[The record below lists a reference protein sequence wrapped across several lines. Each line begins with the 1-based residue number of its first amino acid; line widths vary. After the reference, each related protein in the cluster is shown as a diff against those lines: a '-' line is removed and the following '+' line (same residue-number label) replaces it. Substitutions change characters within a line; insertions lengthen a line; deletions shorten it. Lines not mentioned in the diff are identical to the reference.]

1 MELKLTKI
9 KIMKLTNKEIKN
21 ILTLIDDR
29 INKLKQE
36 KNSVLTIKNW
46 IKIQNNLVEDFNKL
60 IDLEQTKH

>member
-1 MELKLTKI
+1 
-9 KIMKLTNKEIKN
+9 MKLTNKEIKN

-60 IDLEQTKH
+60 IDLEQTKN

>member
-1 MELKLTKI
+1 
-9 KIMKLTNKEIKN
+9 MKLTNKEIKN
-21 ILTLIDDR
+21 ILFLIDDR

-60 IDLEQTKH
+60 IDLEQAKN

>member
-1 MELKLTKI
+1 
-9 KIMKLTNKEIKN
+9 MKLTNNEIKN
-21 ILTLIDDR
+21 ILFLIDDR

-60 IDLEQTKH
+60 IDLEKTKN

>member
-1 MELKLTKI
+1 
-9 KIMKLTNKEIKN
+9 MKLTNKEIKN

>member
-1 MELKLTKI
+1 
-9 KIMKLTNKEIKN
+9 MKLTNNEIKN
-21 ILTLIDDR
+21 ILFLIDDR

-60 IDLEQTKH
+60 IDLEQAKN